1 MKRLFISKSI
11 DELKVLPSYCAANEL
26 ELVAQ
31 SLIRFEGIPFTVK
44 QPNEVLFFGSIR
56 AVHFFLA
63 HAEIPKGVA
72 VACIGSVTA
81 QRMQALGIHVDFIG
95 EKSGQPEQVATSF
108 LAWVGQRRV
117 LIPCSE
123 QSNRSMATNIPTEQ
137 CEEVVVYSTVPKCS
151 PILTCDYYVFTSPSN
166 LHAFLVCN
174 PKPTGTVIAWGETT
188 RLAMESLGLTAE
200 ITLEQSTEEE
210 LVERMREELR

>member
-11 DELKVLPSYCAANEL
+11 DELKVLPSFCAANEL

-31 SLIRFEGIPFTVK
+31 SLIRFEGIPFTVT
-44 QPNEVLFFGSIR
+44 QPYEVLFFGSIR

-95 EKSGQPEQVATSF
+95 EKSGQPEQVAASF
-108 LAWVGQRRV
+108 SSWVGQRKV

-123 QSNRSMATNIPTEQ
+123 QSNRSVAKNIPVEQ
-137 CEEVVVYSTVPKCS
+137 YEEVVVYRTVPNGS
-151 PILTCDYYVFTSPSN
+151 PILICDYYVFTSPSN
-166 LHAFLVCN
+166 LHAFLMCN
-174 PKPTGTVIAWGETT
+174 PKPTGTLIAWGETT

-210 LVERMREELR
+210 LMNKL

>member
-11 DELKVLPSYCAANEL
+11 DELKVLPSFCAANEL

-31 SLIRFEGIPFTVK
+31 SLIRFEGIPFTVTK
-44 QPNEVLFFGSIR
+44 PYEVLFFGSIR

-63 HAEIPKGVA
+63 HAEIPNGVA

-95 EKSGQPEQVATSF
+95 EKSGQPKQVAASF
-108 LAWVGQRRV
+108 SAWVGQRRV

-123 QSNRSMATNIPTEQ
+123 QSNRSMVKNIPADQ
-137 CEEVVVYSTVPKCS
+137 CEEVVVYRTVPNGS
-151 PILTCDYYVFTSPSN
+151 PIPACDYYVFTSPSN
-166 LHAFLVCN
+166 LIAFLMCN
-174 PKPTGTVIAWGETT
+174 PNPTGTLIAWGETT

-200 ITLEQSTEEE
+200 ITLEHSTEEE
-210 LVERMREELR
+210 LMERISCRL

>member
-1 MKRLFISKSI
+1 M
-11 DELKVLPSYCAANEL
+11 PSYCAANEL

>member
-108 LAWVGQRRV
+108 LTWVGQRRV

-123 QSNRSMATNIPTEQ
+123 QSNRSMAKNIPTEQ
-137 CEEVVVYSTVPKCS
+137 REEVVVYRTVPSCS
-151 PILTCDYYVFTSPSN
+151 PILICDYYVFTSPSN
-166 LHAFLVCN
+166 LHAFLMCN
-174 PKPTGTVIAWGETT
+174 PKPTGTLIAWGETT
-188 RLAMESLGLTAE
+188 RLAMESLGLTTE
-200 ITLEQSTEEE
+200 ITLAYSTEEE
-210 LVERMREELR
+210 LMSKL

>member
-11 DELKVLPSYCAANEL
+11 DELKVLPSFCAANEL
-26 ELVAQ
+26 ELIAQ
-31 SLIRFEGIPFTVK
+31 SLIRFEGIPFTVTK
-44 QPNEVLFFGSIR
+44 PYEVLFFGSIR

-81 QRMQALGIHVDFIG
+81 QRMQGRGIPVDFIG
-95 EKSGQPEQVATSF
+95 EKSGQPEQVAASF
-108 LAWVGQRRV
+108 IEWVGQRKV

-137 CEEVVVYSTVPKCS
+137 REEVVVYRTVPSCS
-151 PILTCDYYVFTSPSN
+151 PIPSCDYYVFTSPSN

-174 PKPTGTVIAWGETT
+174 SKPTGKLIAWGETT
-188 RLAMESLGLTAE
+188 RLAMESWGLSAE
-200 ITLEQSTEEE
+200 ITLEHSTEEE
-210 LVERMREELR
+210 LMNKL

>member
-1 MKRLFISKSI
+1 M
-11 DELKVLPSYCAANEL
+11 PSYCAANEL

-31 SLIRFEGIPFTVK
+31 SLIRFEGIPFTVTK
-44 QPNEVLFFGSIR
+44 PYEVLFFGSIR

-81 QRMQALGIHVDFIG
+81 QRIQALGIHVDFIG
-95 EKSGQPEQVATSF
+95 EKSGQPEQVAASF
-108 LAWVGQRRV
+108 LGWVGQRKV

-123 QSNRSMATNIPTEQ
+123 QSNRSVAKNIPVEQ
-137 CEEVVVYSTVPKCS
+137 CEEVVVYRTVPNGS
-151 PILTCDYYVFTSPSN
+151 PIPSCDYYVFTSPSN
-166 LHAFLVCN
+166 VHAFLMCN
-174 PKPTGTVIAWGETT
+174 PKPTGKLIAWGETT

-210 LVERMREELR
+210 LLDKL

>member
-11 DELKVLPSYCAANEL
+11 DELKVLPSFCAANEL

-31 SLIRFEGIPFTVK
+31 SLIRFEGLPFTLK
-44 QPNEVLFFGSIR
+44 QPYEVLFFGSIR

-72 VACIGSVTA
+72 IACIGSVTA

-95 EKSGQPEQVATSF
+95 GKSGQPEQVAASF
-108 LAWVGQRRV
+108 SAWVGQRRV

-123 QSNRSMATNIPTEQ
+123 QSNRSMAKNIPVEQ
-137 CEEVVVYSTVPKCS
+137 SEEVVVYRTIQSCS

-166 LHAFLVCN
+166 IHAFLTCN
-174 PKPTGTVIAWGETT
+174 SNPTGTLIAWGETT
-188 RLAMESLGLTAE
+188 RLAMESLGLSAE

-210 LVERMREELR
+210 LMERISCRL